1 MQSIL
6 EDRDTFVLLPTG
18 GGKSL
23 CYQLP
28 ATLSRGVTVIVCP
41 LLALMQDQVVALV
54 KGSETADPYLRGV
67 PATYLAS
74 TARPGHAEAVYSD
87 LQLRPEPLTKCLYV
101 TPEQLGNS
109 GRLRSALQAL
119 ASAQPRLL
127 ARVVIDE
134 AHCVSQWGHDF
145 RPDYAT
151 LGKLRALLP
160 QVPFVALT
168 ATATPQCVADIRKSL
183 KMSKTA
189 TAVHQSSF
197 NRSNL
202 YYEVAQGDDRP
213 GDHHARGRLGHRRT
227 HRQLT
232 EYIQSW
238 PRHDGDRLPL
248 SGGNRSDAR
257 RTGGGT
263 LARPTM
269 WMPSSARRESLWP
282 AARDARRRR
291 SHVRHHRHGNGH
303 RSGERTLRRALLHAQ
318 VDRGILPGERPR
330 GARRQ
335 ARRVRALLRAQGLC
349 APRADG
355 SHGGRVEGE

>member
-1 MQSIL
+1 M
-6 EDRDTFVLLPTG
+6 
-18 GGKSL
+18 
-23 CYQLP
+23 
-28 ATLSRGVTVIVCP
+28 
-41 LLALMQDQVVALV
+41 
-54 KGSETADPYLRGV
+54 
-67 PATYLAS
+67 
-74 TARPGHAEAVYSD
+74 YSD
-87 LQLRPEPLTKCLYV
+87 LQLSPEPLTKCLYV

-202 YYEVAQGDDRP
+202 YYEVVRKAMTV
-213 GDHHARGRLGHRRT
+213 RGTTTREAVSAIDGQ

-238 PRHDGDRLPL
+238 PRGT
-248 SGGNRSDAR
+248 
-257 RTGGGT
+257 TG
-263 LARPTM
+263 
-269 WMPSSARRESLWP
+269 SSTAS
-282 AARDARRRR
+282 
-291 SHVRHHRHGNGH
+291 
-303 RSGERTLRRALLHAQ
+303 LRRK
-318 VDRGILPGERPR
+318 PR
-330 GARRQ
+330 
-335 ARRVRALLRAQGLC
+335 RAT
-349 APRADG
+349 
-355 SHGGRVEGE
+355 